1 MLSIKV
7 CLNIE
12 GVRRKKPVVQDL
24 ANISQ
29 AHIYIYENII
39 ALSLRKYNC
48 CKGLLYKNTL
58 AIAERSII
66 SLLTSC

>member
-12 GVRRKKPVVQDL
+12 GDRRKKPVVQDL

-29 AHIYIYENII
+29 AHSIENII
-39 ALSLRKYNC
+39 ASSLRKYNC